1 MRLLAISFMKIA
13 ILNRDRTAHPG
24 GDIIAID
31 CTIEALRDIGIDA
44 VYIADPWDT
53 TTLLPFDLVHVYHV
67 NFNWSRDNFIKI
79 WESGKP
85 YVITPVFYP
94 DPNLG
99 MEPPEISQACRLA
112 EMLLPF
118 SSREAV
124 ELTRWLSYSTPVRI
138 VPNGTLRAFRYRNAD
153 NPEMGVP
160 EREGVLTVAARE
172 GDKKAGVVRAACKI
186 ADIPYFHATGIA
198 HGDMPAVYRT
208 YRLFVNASE
217 SERMSL
223 TTGEALCSGCRVL
236 DTRANWGNEH
246 YRNLATFDPLR
257 SVEELAEIIGMAY
270 HQRDWCYDPNDD
282 ARALTWSAVA
292 HAYSEAYQ
300 EALR

>member
-1 MRLLAISFMKIA
+1 MKIA
-13 ILNRDRTAHPG
+13 ILNRSRESHPG
-24 GDIIAID
+24 GDVIAID
-31 CTIEALRDIGIDA
+31 CTIAALNNIGIDA
-44 VYIADPWDT
+44 TYITDPWDAAM
-53 TTLLPFDLVHVYHV
+53 LLPYDLVHIYHC
-67 NFNWSRDNFIKI
+67 NFNWSRDNFVKT
-79 WESGKP
+79 WESGRP
-85 YVITPVFYP
+85 YVLTPTFYP
-94 DPNLG
+94 DASLG
-99 MEPPEISQACRLA
+99 MEPHEVDHACRLA

-118 SSREAV
+118 SSREAI
-124 ELTRWLSYSTPVRI
+124 ELQRWMTHHTPVRI
-138 VPNGTLRAFRYRNAD
+138 IPNGTLRCFHAPNAD
-153 NPEMGVP
+153 NPPLGTP

-172 GDKKAGVVRAACKI
+172 GDKNCDKVRAACRL
-186 ADIPYFHATGIA
+186 ADIPYFHASGIPHA
-198 HGDMPAVYRT
+198 EMPGVYKS

-246 YRNLATFDPLR
+246 YHNIATMNPLLP
-257 SVEELAEIIGMAY
+257 VEEMAEVIGMAY

-292 HAYSEAYQ
+292 HAYSEVYA